1 MQMHHAYKKDEFYST
16 LTHRAGVVGYFFP
29 LTVIYQKCLQIREFL
44 PAIFDGI
51 SAQNILSFAY
61 FDFFSDILRI
71 QYPVGKRIFCTIEVV
86 DL

>member
-29 LTVIYQKCLQIREFL
+29 LTVIYQKCLQIRGFL

-51 SAQNILSFAY
+51 SAQNIWL
-61 FDFFSDILRI
+61 
-71 QYPVGKRIFCTIEVV
+71 IFHLIICIFR
-86 DL
+86 LFL